1 MIVLR
6 ASSMVSQCEGQQF
19 WDNALKLQCWA
30 PRQCASVSI
39 HPVNRVK
46 HLDTM
51 DDWSWYTPA
60 VIIHDFPQHFCNLQ
74 LFNIPCRSVTKQLG
88 QHLETFFATI
98 FAQVWI
104 AFRITD
110 TGILLMFT
118 CLTPWTV
125 KVPVAYLMNM
135 TQPSQFSIPK
145 NEPWSY
151 SVCLSVWYSLIIIP
165 TNYCPGGRE
174 YTCTVQTL

>member
-1 MIVLR
+1 MSSDVKLLMIVLR
-6 ASSMVSQCEGQQF
+6 ASFMVSQCEGQQF

-30 PRQCASVSI
+30 PRQ
-39 HPVNRVK
+39 HPPGEQGQ
-46 HLDTM
+46 T
-51 DDWSWYTPA
+51 SWHYGWLELVHTS

-88 QHLETFFATI
+88 QHLQTFFATI
-98 FAQVWI
+98 FAQVLT

-145 NEPWSY
+145 TEPG
-151 SVCLSVWYSLIIIP
+151 SVCLCGIL
-165 TNYCPGGRE
+165 
-174 YTCTVQTL
+174 